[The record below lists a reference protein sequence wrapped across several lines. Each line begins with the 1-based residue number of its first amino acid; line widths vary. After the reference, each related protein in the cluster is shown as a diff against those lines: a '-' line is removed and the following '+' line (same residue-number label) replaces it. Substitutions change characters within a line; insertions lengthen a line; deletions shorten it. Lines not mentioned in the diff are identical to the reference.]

1 MTECLLHGEPC
12 FLEQPSWQEVMKSV
26 ILVEESPISD
36 RSDIVLS
43 LLMLKCR
50 IPGFSHEVTNMICLN
65 PSPSKIE
72 IEDLSSRLRQHRLNF
87 LDWYA
92 RYQSIMNNFLPELS
106 PGSPDYDSHCK
117 VFANYLSCMMITN
130 RLLESVCEFERES
143 LEETTQSLISQMFDL
158 EFEVKDSPT
167 QLFMA
172 QTLAVAQGTRLTAE
186 DWREAKP
193 VIVDGQ
199 HLDTK
204 GLIER
209 WKLERWY
216 ATFGRKM
223 PS

>member
-1 MTECLLHGEPC
+1 
-12 FLEQPSWQEVMKSV
+12 MKSV

-50 IPGFSHEVTNMICLN
+50 IPGFSHEVTNIICLN
-65 PSPSKIE
+65 PNPSKTE

-92 RYQSIMNNFLPELS
+92 KYQSILSDFLPDMS
-106 PGSPDYDSHCK
+106 PASPDYDSHCK

-130 RLLESVCEFERES
+130 RLLESVSDVERPG
-143 LEETTQSLISQMFDL
+143 LEDLTQSLISQMFDL

-172 QTLAVAQGTRLTAE
+172 QTLAVAQGTRITAE
-186 DWREAKP
+186 DWRETKP

-209 WKLERWY
+209 WKLERWFGM
-216 ATFGRKM
+216 FGRKM